1 VKFAPILASL
11 LLAGC
16 TLIDQRTFAPSPE
29 AEPIPVVPGAPV
41 RYDPRTPLI
50 SIDFASPSPNY
61 RDLLRLAVRAA
72 ESRNGSVQFDVVAV
86 TPLLEGGAP
95 PQAVE
100 CILVCA
106 RIPPSPPFRC
116 VSTSAEP
123 RGTGVLHNTSARA
136 PIRQWA
142 NVL

>member
-1 VKFAPILASL
+1 MRYALILASL

-29 AEPIPVVPGAPV
+29 AEPIPVVAGAPV

-72 ESRNGSVQFDVVAV
+72 ESRNGTVQFDVVAV
-86 TPLLEGGAP
+86 TPALEDGAP

-100 CILVCA
+100 VMRAIVAERVPAA
-106 RIPPSPPFRC
+106 R
-116 VSTSAEP
+116 VHL
-123 RGTGVLHNTSARA
+123 GVRSDPAVTAVQVRVYV
-136 PIRQWA
+136 R
-142 NVL
+142 

>member
-1 VKFAPILASL
+1 MRYAPILASL
-11 LLAGC
+11 LLASC

-72 ESRNGSVQFDVVAV
+72 ESRNGTVQFDVVAV
-86 TPLLEGGAP
+86 TPALEDGAP

-100 CILVCA
+100 VMRAIVAERVPAA
-106 RIPPSPPFRC
+106 R
-116 VSTSAEP
+116 VHL
-123 RGTGVLHNTSARA
+123 GVRSDPAVTAVQVRVYV
-136 PIRQWA
+136 R
-142 NVL
+142 